1 LRDKRPGRLWRWGL
15 SIEDFGAM
23 VVESVYTG
31 YGRRRRRKRRVS
43 RVEVKSGVPPGKY
56 SQSAWDSGIT
66 AKISIAI
73 LTIGAKMLVLNS
85 LK

>member
-1 LRDKRPGRLWRWGL
+1 LWRWGL

-23 VVESVYTG
+23 VVESIYTG
-31 YGRRRRRKRRVS
+31 YDRCRCRKRQVS
-43 RVEVKSGVPPGKY
+43 RVEVKSGVPPRKY

-73 LTIGAKMLVLNS
+73 LRIGAKMLVLNS